1 MGIIKIIF
9 LGVISM
15 KETVMENYIYLCWAQ
30 LWAMTFW
37 YHDPEEKRYR
47 FNQLLNVLD
56 RLGQYEV
63 NISFIIDFRLKY
75 SICFSRALTNTAMNQ

>member
-1 MGIIKIIF
+1 
-9 LGVISM
+9 M

-37 YHDPEEKRYR
+37 YHDPEEKRFR

-63 NISFIIDFRLKY
+63 NFIFNDKIHLYYVYKLSLKISKLIIFKILD
-75 SICFSRALTNTAMNQ
+75 